1 MIEIALVEDNPNDR
15 DNLIKALDRF
25 SKEENEPIHIT
36 HFSTGEEFIAKFK
49 AIYNVIFLDIELG
62 GMNGMS
68 IAQSIRKVD
77 NSVFIIFCTNIA
89 ALAIKGYEY
98 NALDYF
104 IKPVSYQDLVLRM
117 KKVVRSVKDSQRKI
131 SFPIED
137 GIQVLL
143 VNEIIYI
150 ESFGHDTIYHTK
162 DKNIKAKERKSMKS
176 IEDELGPLGFS
187 RCNVSYLI
195 NLRYLDSIK
204 NNDVILYNGETLSIS
219 RNRKKDFLND
229 FFAHLNRNGGISQ

>member
-36 HFSTGEEFIAKFK
+36 HFSTGGEFIAKFK

-89 ALAIKGYEY
+89 AQL
-98 NALDYF
+98 
-104 IKPVSYQDLVLRM
+104 
-117 KKVVRSVKDSQRKI
+117 
-131 SFPIED
+131 
-137 GIQVLL
+137 
-143 VNEIIYI
+143 
-150 ESFGHDTIYHTK
+150 
-162 DKNIKAKERKSMKS
+162 
-176 IEDELGPLGFS
+176 
-187 RCNVSYLI
+187 
-195 NLRYLDSIK
+195 
-204 NNDVILYNGETLSIS
+204 
-219 RNRKKDFLND
+219 
-229 FFAHLNRNGGISQ
+229 